1 MPPKGKNI
9 TLINNNRTNKRQKTC
24 PHCTKTVTNL
34 PTHLDKQLECREF
47 YYANNQLCV
56 AIPSLTNIE
65 RTTPSLLP
73 VAPSTMRFESVW
85 VNMVLWKRIIP

>member
-1 MPPKGKNI
+1 MPPKRKNI
-9 TLINNNRTNKRQKTC
+9 SSNNTNTPNKRRQIC

-56 AIPSLTNIE
+56 AIPSSSNIIK
-65 RTTPSLLP
+65 TTPSSLH
-73 VAPSTMRFESVW
+73 AASSTILKSNYNKFH
-85 VNMVLWKRIIP
+85 KTTTIQQ